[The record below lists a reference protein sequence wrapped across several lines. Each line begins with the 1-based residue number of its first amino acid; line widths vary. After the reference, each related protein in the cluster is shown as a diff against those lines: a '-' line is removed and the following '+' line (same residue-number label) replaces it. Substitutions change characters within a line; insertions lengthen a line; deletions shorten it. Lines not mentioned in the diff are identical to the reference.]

1 MASRSV
7 SSGARRSATPRRG
20 KGHSL
25 VPEDARA
32 YRALAASWL
41 RYTRNCTLVC
51 FERSPWNTKELPD
64 VLGLDSSRRSIEIE
78 IKVSKSDFLH
88 DAEKPHRKT
97 LLLRIMGKMTTAP
110 QELWYL
116 VPRWLAPV
124 VLTSGPEYAGVLVP
138 SDTVFDTFSGF
149 PSLEVLRPA
158 LRLHS
163 YKLPI
168 PQVFVMAKDMAGT
181 LTSVLR
187 DYVKLM
193 GTSIGNALVI
203 DPSKSHPMDQV
214 PYVKLTTTEMMQRQ
228 EESVNEPPGFSPLAD
243 QPEVSSNVSVRK
255 TWTSI
260 GRQSTS
266 RSNPTTRKSRES

>member
-1 MASRSV
+1 MSSRSV
-7 SSGARRSATPRRG
+7 SSGARRSSAPRRG

-64 VLGLDSSRRSIEIE
+64 VLGLDSSRRLIEIE

-124 VLTSGPEYAGVLVP
+124 VLASGPEYAGVLVP
-138 SDTVFDTFSGF
+138 SDAVFDTFSGF
-149 PSLEVLRPA
+149 PSLEILRPA

-168 PQVFVMAKDMAGT
+168 SQVFVMAKDMAGT

-193 GTSIGNALVI
+193 GDVIGAPLIQSPSTVHKADMVPHAKLMTTQLVQI
-203 DPSKSHPMDQV
+203 
-214 PYVKLTTTEMMQRQ
+214 Q
-228 EESVNEPPGFSPLAD
+228 EAAVNKPPEFSPAVE

-260 GRQSTS
+260 GRQSTGYL
-266 RSNPTTRKSRES
+266 NTAPRKSRES